1 MGSGSSKKA
10 KPNIS
15 QSYRQEHIAVE
26 APIPAE
32 RKELQV
38 VEESPAET
46 YAPVKEDVVEKK
58 DKEPRQEKTVEEV
71 EKPTLNQSGEN
82 FIKTADGFNNSPW
95 PYYNYVK
102 LGYNI
107 NGGPGGSTGLAFIS
121 CSYGG
126 EGQDTTAEL
135 ILVKGGV
142 DCNHFAS
149 KSLYK
154 DHEGHFGPENHL
166 CTTEDGTFVVQGLFG
181 CNHVRMYTND
191 STFCNLRDGVFVY
204 GDEGPTPLPL
214 NVNGARGGQN
224 GGGLTMILCSNVQD
238 GNTNNAIYLVRSG
251 FKDNKFTSKLFQG
264 DDKFKFSVNGD
275 GTLLVQGAP
284 KSKYGMF
291 HNRSNLIL
299 PTNHCYVAQTQFI
312 DGKVPE
318 ILYSN
323 IQDHATFVVLCSSS
337 NGTEDVSVSAVYWLT
352 VKNGELSSVK
362 EISGL
367 FHKSFTSSDLWSFEV
382 NNERLSVTGPHG
394 PNRYGLLSNE
404 QATPIDLSSSIHQSC
419 CLATGES
426 TKTKGKVK
434 VTEYGV
440 TGEVSKCTPIKI
452 LFNHEVACVIPDEML
467 QQEGKGFTFSYD
479 WKDTEKAV
487 GLHLVRVF
495 ALRPHSIRGKDCDVE
510 LFGSPY
516 HLLHQKEGVA
526 YALNVAGPAYQAV
539 NDVVY
544 SSEFGQYA
552 NFTNEV
558 KEGKMFTCEGEVKYN
573 TTRPQSMLKSLDG
586 FLFASKRNPQSDGHG
601 RPGYLTYE
609 VKDIPNGEYIF
620 RLHSDSQSIN
630 MKSNKTDDIKELK
643 EQKELMDIQNFT
655 CYTMEMDVSVKDKA
669 FCFNTRTVDIPIETI
684 CGFALLDKSKYQEKE
699 VLADKMTAS
708 EKDKLVDTL
717 QPIQN
722 SVTRKK
728 MTIVGWSPNLLVNS
742 SAELGTMENWNV
754 SGDFNIADGGYTT
767 EKCFHTS
774 HMWCKKYQEVR
785 LTDHFDTAYLDT
797 APDIQ
802 VLEMYRE
809 GCCGGGFYKLTV
821 QLLSDNGNVISE
833 YSTGQLGTIY
843 KECQWQKASHT
854 FTGYGPGVTIVGF
867 TSKGKDDKFWG
878 GHFGT
883 IMSGAEVRV
892 KRQTKG
898 AKGDGYE
905 DIETGM
911 DDGVDKMISQII
923 RDEQGLIDSF
933 FMQMDLPQ
941 DEEFERQTQV
951 PVDMANLKS
960 NLKKRRKKRKKREI
974 RVFVSSTFR
983 DFTKERE
990 EIIKKAFREV
1000 NKLCSE
1006 RGVFFTYVDLR
1017 WGITSEQTKDGKTIA
1032 ICLQEIDRCRPY
1044 FICMMGDRFG
1054 WCQQEAKVD
1063 DVLNMTFNYAIENHP
1078 NLQWIEQYRYNSSV
1092 TQLEVCHGVLNSDQK
1107 DRAFFYMRQPVTPES
1122 VSESEYQR
1130 YASESE
1136 WHHEKQDQLK
1146 SRVRELKDEVIIR
1159 DFKVATEVADMIKKD
1174 LEDSIEED
1182 FPKGTEL
1189 TKLEQQREAHQAF
1202 AAARTRVYIGRREY
1216 FDNIHEARAKGITK
1230 PFVLMGES
1238 GSGKSALVVNWVREV
1253 EETEPDT
1260 FMFVHFIGCSADSAD
1275 YSQMLRRLYEE
1286 IKTSFSFDMD
1296 IPSSD
1301 NELINSLPKWLRLAS
1316 QLTRVILVFDALNQ
1330 MDDGSGQD
1338 GTEHDLMWV
1347 PTDLPPNVFILLS
1360 TLPGKAMTACE
1371 GFGWPSLRVQSLDV
1385 SQKEQIITDYLE
1397 GIYGKT
1403 LNQDQKN
1410 MIVQSEQTSNALY
1423 LKSLLDEV
1431 RMYGSFRT
1439 LTDKI
1444 QDYLMA
1450 SNPGDL
1456 FAKILSRLEGD
1467 FENGEDDR
1475 KELVRDS
1482 TSAIWCSH
1490 RGMSEPELVELLDI
1504 KSALWSPFYLSL
1516 YENLINRDG
1525 IVNFCHDHLRQA
1537 VEKKYLQSP
1546 EDKRNAHLKLIDF
1559 FDKQDINSRTVE
1571 EMPFLLTKAGEK
1583 DRLLVYI
1590 SNLQVFNIL
1599 SQSEEGTFELIK
1611 AWRYLGDLSKAETA
1625 YLEKLADI
1633 PMTHIYQEFDYYSSL
1648 YGRLGHFFLQ
1658 VGLVEA
1664 ARNVYTTLV
1673 EQLEHQYGASHGTI
1687 VYSANT
1693 QLYTYRC
1700 KHPDV
1705 IKSLI
1710 KLGEV
1715 YYKIGALDDA
1725 IEVYTDA
1732 INRQNRIETP
1742 AHKLQLCEGLL
1753 GLATVYVG
1761 KENMAEAKK
1770 LLSRSLEL
1778 STKILGKKHH
1788 FVASTFTRLGQLSY
1802 RQGRIEEALA
1812 YFLQDLKVTRSEVGT
1827 FHPRTAIVLNE
1838 IALVFDDRNDELAVK
1853 LYEAALKI
1861 FLETYGD
1868 KYIGTGIIRYNL
1880 GAFYFAQNYFSRAH
1894 YQFEKSYA
1902 ILNSFL
1908 SEDHPDTKAAKEALE
1923 TVKNI

>member
-15 QSYRQEHIAVE
+15 QCYRQEHIAVE

-32 RKELQV
+32 RKELQP

-251 FKDNKFTSKLFQG
+251 FKDNKFTIKLFQG

-558 KEGKMFTCEGEVKYN
+558 K
-573 TTRPQSMLKSLDG
+573 
-586 FLFASKRNPQSDGHG
+586 
-601 RPGYLTYE
+601 
-609 VKDIPNGEYIF
+609 DIPNGEYIF
-620 RLHSDSQSIN
+620 RLHSDSKSIN

-643 EQKELMDIQNFT
+643 NQKELMDIQNFT
-655 CYTMEMDVSVKDKA
+655 CYTTEMDVSVKDKA

-802 VLEMYRE
+802 V
-809 GCCGGGFYKLTV
+809 
-821 QLLSDNGNVISE
+821 ISE

-905 DIETGM
+905 DIETG
-911 DDGVDKMISQII
+911 
-923 RDEQGLIDSF
+923 LIDSF
-933 FMQMDLPQ
+933 FVQMDLPQ

-983 DFTKERE
+983 DFSKERE

-1092 TQLEVCHGVLNSDQK
+1092 TQ
-1107 DRAFFYMRQPVTPES
+1107 
-1122 VSESEYQR
+1122 R

-1202 AAARTRVYIGRREY
+1202 AAARTRV
-1216 FDNIHEARAKGITK
+1216 
-1230 PFVLMGES
+1230 
-1238 GSGKSALVVNWVREV
+1238 EV

-1360 TLPGKAMTACE
+1360 TLPGKAMTACD

-1410 MIVQSEQTSNALY
+1410 MIVQAEQTSNALY

-1546 EDKRNAHLKLIDF
+1546 EDKRNAYLKLIDF

-1648 YGRLGHFFLQ
+1648 YGRLAHFFLQ

-1705 IKSLI
+1705 IK
-1710 KLGEV
+1710 
-1715 YYKIGALDDA
+1715 
-1725 IEVYTDA
+1725 
-1732 INRQNRIETP
+1732 
-1742 AHKLQLCEGLL
+1742 LCEGLL

-1778 STKILGKKHH
+1778 STKILGKRHH

-1880 GAFYFAQNYFSRAH
+1880 GAFYFAQNYFSRAR